1 MVRKY
6 NFKINNIDLKNGE
19 NLKPNKI
26 NIIIG
31 PNNSGKS
38 KFLREI
44 SGFFYQNDEKNFII
58 KDIKFDLPK
67 KYKEFYDSYN
77 LKNKLFYCNN
87 SIYLKTYF
95 NGIEDFTYPN
105 VQDENYFT
113 KNILKSNDKNT
124 FLREYGCLFLN
135 YLGTENRL
143 TMIKSQK
150 CATQLFEHN
159 NFLTELF
166 NNSIYDEKF
175 LLDELSRNVR
185 NIFRK
190 DIILDKETEPGR
202 LFFRTGDDFDYYRE
216 SKRSDSTIL
225 NKFKDE
231 TLLDYEGDGLKS
243 FVSTYLSLKYDEKN
257 LILID
262 EPESFLHPPLARQLG
277 EIIGESSSEEKQI
290 FVTTHS
296 SEILKGILSKCKDV
310 NVIRITRNKNINQI
324 SILDNLTLNEII
336 EKPRLRVSK
345 VLDGLFCEKVVITEA
360 EADEIFYQ
368 EFLEKI
374 KPQSGLFFTHV
385 NSKNNIYFVSKMY
398 RKLNV
403 DNIMIFDFDII
414 RKKENFCNVLNLLGI
429 NDRDINNYIK
439 IIGDVEEHII
449 SLIPELT
456 NAEDINQENKSLI
469 KSKKD
474 EYYHKKGLRG
484 LPLELRKRTED
495 MLNVLFE
502 NNVFIVPNGELETN
516 LEDADIPHTENK
528 NEWITRAIEYID
540 SASVEQLKNLNM
552 ARYLENL
559 N

>member
-26 NIIIG
+26 NIVIG

-58 KDIKFDLPK
+58 KDIEFDLPK
-67 KYKEFYDSYN
+67 TYQEFYDSYN
-77 LKNKLFYCNN
+77 LKNKLFYWNN

-95 NGIEDFTYPN
+95 NGIENFTYPN

-113 KNILKSNDKNT
+113 NNILKSNDRNK

-150 CATQLFEHN
+150 CATQLYEHN

-175 LLDELSRNVR
+175 LLDELSSNVR

-190 DIILDKETEPGR
+190 DIILDKETEPGM
-202 LFFRTGDDFDYYRE
+202 LFFRTGNNFDYYRD

-277 EIIGESSSEEKQI
+277 ELIGESSSEEKQI

-310 NVIRITRNKNINQI
+310 NVIRITRKENINYI

-336 EKPRLRVSK
+336 ETPRLRVSK

-360 EADEIFYQ
+360 EADETFYQ

-414 RKKENFCNVLNLLGI
+414 RKKENFCEVLNLLGI
-429 NDRDINNYIK
+429 KDRDITSYVK
-439 IIGDVEEHII
+439 IITDIEEYII
-449 SLIPELT
+449 SLIPGLT
-456 NAEDINQENKSLI
+456 NMGDIDQETKNLV

-484 LPLELRKRTED
+484 LPLELREKTEN
-495 MLNVLFE
+495 MLKILFN
-502 NNVFIVPNGELETN
+502 NNVFILPNGELETN
-516 LEDADIPHTENK
+516 LEDANIPHTENK
-528 NEWITRAIEYID
+528 NEWITSAIEYID
-540 SASVEQLKNLNM
+540 SASIEQLRNLNI